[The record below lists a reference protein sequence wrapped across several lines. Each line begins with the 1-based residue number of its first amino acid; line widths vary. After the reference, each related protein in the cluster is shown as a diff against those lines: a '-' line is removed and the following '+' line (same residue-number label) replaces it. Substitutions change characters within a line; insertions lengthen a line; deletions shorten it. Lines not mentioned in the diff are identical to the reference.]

1 MRTFLF
7 NDIEFIGINPDESI
21 SSDNPLFSNYHT
33 FKFIEKD
40 SRKSVPNLTPIVGHD
55 ICKMFSAQ
63 AYHAT
68 SDHRHLKNIVDLITV
83 IKDKK
88 YSWLTEVK

>member
-1 MRTFLF
+1 MNQFPQQPFVFKLSY
-7 NDIEFIGINPDESI
+7 I
-21 SSDNPLFSNYHT
+21 
-33 FKFIEKD
+33 KFIEID

-83 IKDKK
+83 IKDNK

>member
-7 NDIEFIGINPDESI
+7 NDIEFIGINSDESI
-21 SSDNPLFSNYHT
+21 PSDNPLFSNYHT

-40 SRKSVPNLTPIVGHD
+40 SRKSVLNLTPIVGHD
-55 ICKMFSAQ
+55 IYKMFSAQ

-83 IKDKK
+83 IKDNK